1 MGSSKKTSAQLVEL
15 FQKASKAAEKVEDEE
30 GDRTEE
36 TRCVDALKAMRNV
49 PVTTTILMDTQV
61 GKQLRKLTKHKN
73 SRICVIA
80 QELIDA
86 WKKVVSTEAAA
97 KSESAGSAAK
107 KVPAKESPK
116 SPGLSSPSLKSPS
129 KVAKVVKT
137 ERTVELKKTA
147 VTVTT
152 MHSQSKGTQGN
163 GALKPVSVPK
173 CGDPTRDRIRE
184 QLADAFSKVL
194 TDAED
199 EDLSKAKATNIGQVV
214 VSVESAMFSKLGLS
228 TGAANKGK
236 YRSIMF
242 NMKDA
247 NNPDLRRRVLI
258 GEITPEELLT
268 MSVEDMASDKRKLEN
283 QQIKDKAL
291 FECERGFK
299 QAAST
304 DQFKCSKCKQRKC
317 TYFQMQTRSA
327 DEPMTTF
334 VTCVNCNNHWKFC

>member
-15 FQKASKAAEKVEDEE
+15 FQKASKAAEKVEDDE
-30 GDRTEE
+30 GDQSEE
-36 TRCVDALKAMRNV
+36 TRCVEALKAMRNV

-86 WKKVVSTEAAA
+86 WKKIVATEASA
-97 KSESAGSAAK
+97 KSASTASPAK
-107 KVPAKESPK
+107 KGPAKESLK
-116 SPGLSSPSLKSPS
+116 SPGLSSPSLTSPI
-129 KVAKVVKT
+129 KVVKT
-137 ERTVELKKTA
+137 ELTVEIKRTA
-147 VTVTT
+147 VTVTKT
-152 MHSQSKGTQGN
+152 HSQSNGTQGN
-163 GALKPVSVPK
+163 GFLKPVTVPK
-173 CGDPTRDRIRE
+173 CGDSTRDRIRE
-184 QLADAFSKVL
+184 LLAEAFSKVL
-194 TDAED
+194 TEAD
-199 EDLSKAKATNIGQVV
+199 EEYFSKVKATNIGQVV
-214 VSVESAMFSKLGLS
+214 VSVENAMFSKLGLS
-228 TGAANKGK
+228 TNAANKGK

-242 NMKDA
+242 NLKDA
-247 NNPDLRRRVLI
+247 NNPDLRRRLLI
-258 GEITPEELLT
+258 GEIAPQELLT

-291 FECERGFK
+291 FECERGLK